1 MFLFFL
7 KSNKINLILDLV
19 AKSLF
24 FKLSSIKIA
33 LLDFK
38 FQDFLINLKKE
49 LLGFLNEQFFL
60 YFLIVASL

>member
-1 MFLFFL
+1 MKNLYMFLFFL

-49 LLGFLNEQFFL
+49 LLGFLNEQFYLEMF
-60 YFLIVASL
+60 